1 MLIPVVL
8 SGGSGTRLWPLS
20 RALKPKQFL
29 KLTSSNTLFQE
40 TILRLNGKFED
51 PLIVCNEK
59 HRFLVAEQLRQINSD
74 KNGIILEP
82 IGKNT
87 APAIALAAFQLLKR
101 YEDPLMLVV
110 SADHI
115 FENKKDFITSI
126 KTAKKIANKG
136 SIVAFGA
143 NPNKPNT
150 EYGYIQI
157 DSNKLEASEIISFHE
172 KPKYVDAIK
181 FLDSGN
187 YLWNTGIF
195 MFKASV
201 FLSELKN
208 FELDIYSCCKKSMS
222 TVKNDLD
229 FIRINQ
235 KEFEKCPSKSI
246 DYAIM
251 ERTKK
256 AMVLPLAGRWSDV
269 GTWSSLWEEK
279 SKDKDNNVIE
289 GQIITKNVNNS
300 YLHSSKRLMTVT
312 DISNLLVIDTEDA
325 LFISD
330 KKNPQNITH
339 IIEELKNEN
348 RQELFEHKKVY
359 RPWGFFIL
367 IEKGENF
374 QVKKILV
381 NPGAKLSLQ
390 KHRFRSEHWI
400 IVKGIAKI
408 TSGKNIYEL
417 IENQSTYIP
426 KGEVHRLE
434 NNSKE
439 DLEIIEIQTGSYLG
453 EDDIIRLEDLY
464 ERK

>member
-1 MLIPVVL
+1 MIIPVVL

-20 RALKPKQFL
+20 RALRPKQFL
-29 KLTSSNTLFQE
+29 NLTGSNTLFQD
-40 TILRLNGKFED
+40 TILRLNGSYED

-59 HRFLVAEQLRQINSD
+59 HRFLVAEQLRQINSR
-74 KNGIILEP
+74 NTGIILEP

-87 APAIALAAFQLLKR
+87 APAIALAAFQLLTK

-115 FENKKDFITSI
+115 IDNKNDFIASI
-126 KTAKKIANKG
+126 GAAKKIADKG
-136 SIVAFGA
+136 AIVAFGA
-143 NPNKPNT
+143 NPNKPDT
-150 EYGYIQI
+150 GYGYIQR
-157 DSNKLEASEIISFHE
+157 DSIKHEASEIISFYE
-172 KPKYVDAIK
+172 KPKYEDAVK
-181 FLDSGN
+181 FLESGN

-208 FELDIYSCCKKSMS
+208 FEQDIYSFCKKSMA
-222 TVKNDLD
+222 TVNNDLD

-251 ERTKK
+251 ERTKN
-256 AMVLPLAGRWSDV
+256 AMVCPLAGRWSDV
-269 GTWSSLWEEK
+269 GSWSSLWEEK

-289 GQIITKNVNNS
+289 GQIISKNVNNS
-300 YLHSSKRLMTVT
+300 YLFSSKRLMAVT

-330 KKNPQNITH
+330 KKNPQNIIH

-390 KHRFRSEHWI
+390 KHKFRSEHWI

-464 ERK
+464 KRK